1 MATERSVGTKSGTSP
16 GRLDWVGTES
26 NVVEENGILD
36 KNIHWTGPIN
46 STGQDTGQDTGQ
58 TISWNLDTNHN
69 TGSLAFPL
77 SPTLLGSTTHTQTE
91 LNHGIGPLSLDLAT
105 LLAPRT
111 TENIPALF
119 STSMD
124 TNFESL
130 MSSMDSQQD
139 TTIAPPATMED
150 HAVPPFQANIGAE
163 SRDTNGSEQI
173 IAPSAGGSAETQAQ
187 TFRCVLQGCE
197 ASAFTSQSQLSEH
210 IARKHTRPHECP
222 QCSRRFRIAKDKDRH
237 VATAHRDT
245 ASVPLED
252 WVCRE
257 AKCKRNGKPFS
268 RRDNY
273 TKHLR
278 EVHGR
283 QRQGSEG
290 VERRQGVSRSS
301 CESGSCKDNVMVAGS
316 TECFDGG
323 LSKGKRKAD
332 ELDEGLDDISR
343 GGLVHLLLQ
352 ERQKSRR
359 LEEELKLYRKREDV
373 HLGILTARFKDT

>member
-1 MATERSVGTKSGTSP
+1 MATSYGLSGP
-16 GRLDWVGTES
+16 EIDWVGTEP

-36 KNIHWTGPIN
+36 KNILWTGSIN
-46 STGQDTGQDTGQ
+46 STDQDTGQDTGQ

-130 MSSMDSQQD
+130 MSSMDSQQG

-163 SRDTNGSEQI
+163 SRDTNGSEQMI
-173 IAPSAGGSAETQAQ
+173 PHPAPSAGGSAETQAQ

-197 ASAFTSQSQLSEH
+197 ASAFASESPLSEH
-210 IARKHTRPHECP
+210 AAQKHPRPHECP
-222 QCSRRFRIAKDKDRH
+222 QCSRRFKIAKDRDRH
-237 VATAHRDT
+237 VATTHRDT
-245 ASVPLED
+245 ASGPLED

-257 AKCKRNGKPFS
+257 TKCKRNGKPFS

-273 TKHLR
+273 SKHLR

-283 QRQGSEG
+283 QRQGSESA
-290 VERRQGVSRSS
+290 ERRQSSSGSS
-301 CESGSCKDNVMVAGS
+301 CESGSCKDNAMVAGS

-323 LSKGKRKAD
+323 PDKRKRKAD